1 MIKVYRYNDNRNS
14 VSHILQG
21 KNGVTVRYN
30 FERGNVIT
38 KQKPELVLKNE
49 YAQNLLENSELFK
62 SKVVTLI
69 RYERTAEDDEKEK
82 LALQTAQEPTPTP
95 EPTPVN
101 TDNVIS
107 VPEVRSDDELIAY
120 VNEHYDKSFRTVS
133 NALAFATDKQ
143 HLHFP
148 NYKPAQ

>member
-49 YAQNLLENSELFK
+49 YAQNLLESSELFK
-62 SKVVTLI
+62 SGTVTLI
-69 RYERTAEDDEKEK
+69 RSERTAEDDEKDK
-82 LALQTAQEPTPTP
+82 LALQDTPEPT
-95 EPTPVN
+95 PTPVN
-101 TDNVIS
+101 TDNVIT
-107 VPEVRSDDELIAY
+107 VPEVRSADELIAY
-120 VNEHYDKSFRTVS
+120 VNEHYDKSFRTVT
-133 NALAFATDKQ
+133 NALDFATNKQ

-148 NYKPAQ
+148 NYNPAQ

>member
-1 MIKVYRYNDNRNS
+1 MIKVYRYNENRNS

-62 SKVVTLI
+62 SKVVTII
-69 RYERTAEDDEKEK
+69 RSERTAEDDEKEK
-82 LALQTAQEPTPTP
+82 LAAQDNQNPTPTP
-95 EPTPVN
+95 EPTPAN

-107 VPEVRSDDELIAY
+107 VPEVRSADELIAY
-120 VNEHYDKSFRTVS
+120 VNEHYDKSFQTVT
-133 NALAFATDKQ
+133 NAMKFATDKQ

-148 NYKPAQ
+148 NYNPAQ

>member
-1 MIKVYRYNDNRNS
+1 MIKVYRYNENRNS

-49 YAQNLLENSELFK
+49 YAQHLLESSLLFK
-62 SKVVTLI
+62 SNVVTLV
-69 RYERTAEDDEKEK
+69 RSERTPEDDEKDRLE
-82 LALQTAQEPTPTP
+82 AENNQPTPAEP
-95 EPTPVN
+95 DAPTPVPQ
-101 TDNVIS
+101 NVIS

-120 VNEHYDKSFRTVS
+120 VNEHYDKSFRTVK
-133 NALAFATDKQ
+133 NAMDFATNKQ

>member
-1 MIKVYRYNDNRNS
+1 MIKVYRYNENRNS

-49 YAQNLLENSELFK
+49 YAQNLLENSLLFK
-62 SKVVTLI
+62 NNVVTLV
-69 RYERTAEDDEKEK
+69 RSERTAEDDEKDRLE
-82 LALQTAQEPTPTP
+82 ADTPADSAP
-95 EPTPVN
+95 SSESQ
-101 TDNVIS
+101 NVIS

-120 VNEHYDKSFRTVS
+120 VNEHYDKSFRTVT
-133 NALAFATDKQ
+133 NALTFATDKQ
-143 HLHFP
+143 NLYFP
-148 NYKPAQ
+148 NYKPVQ

>member
-49 YAQNLLENSELFK
+49 YAQNLLESSELFK
-62 SKVVTLI
+62 SKTVTLI
-69 RYERTAEDDEKEK
+69 RSERTAEDDEKDK
-82 LALQTAQEPTPTP
+82 LAAQDNHAPEPNPVPTP
-95 EPTPVN
+95 
-101 TDNVIS
+101 DNVIS
-107 VPEVRSDDELIAY
+107 VPEVKTESDLIAY
-120 VNEHYDKSFRTVS
+120 VNEHYDKSFRTAT
-133 NALAFATDKQ
+133 NALDFATNKQ
-143 HLHFP
+143 HLCFP
-148 NYKPAQ
+148 NYNPA